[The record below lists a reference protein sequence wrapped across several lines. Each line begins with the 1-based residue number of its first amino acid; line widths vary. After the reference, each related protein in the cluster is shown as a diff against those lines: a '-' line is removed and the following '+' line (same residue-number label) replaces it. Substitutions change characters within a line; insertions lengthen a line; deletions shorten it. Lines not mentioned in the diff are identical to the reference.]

1 MADFIISPEVKE
13 RLDKMD
19 WKGLQASTG
28 ITRAQIEKS
37 ESTAR
42 QLAYG
47 QVTNLVRGFTA
58 DIEGEYALRA
68 IPRTDDQPWKIKAYT
83 IESEKKPE
91 DNLYLY
97 GARIYSEEA
106 KKALFEMTTWEGA
119 DGKKQ
124 YGRANANA
132 GRPIGVEFTDE
143 NGNKEKKQFIVSLHQ
158 PTNRLFAIP
167 VDALEKM
174 MKEREVS
181 VYGKKLDD
189 KQISEIC
196 KGGADV
202 GKDCKRKDGSTFDAA
217 VQFDVAQR
225 QLVPVHPTWLKKA
238 QRAGLDVGIGT
249 KAAEVKAQAPAE
261 TKAKENKKAET
272 KAETQETKRG
282 NRMHR

>member
-1 MADFIISPEVKE
+1 MADVIISPEVKE

-196 KGGADV
+196 KGGAV
-202 GKDCKRKDGSTFDAA
+202 VVKDCKRKDGSTFDAA

-249 KAAEVKAQAPAE
+249 KAAEVQAQAPAE

>member
-1 MADFIISPEVKE
+1 MADVIISPEVKE

-42 QLAYG
+42 QLAFG
-47 QVTNLVRGFTA
+47 QVPNLGRGFTA

-196 KGGADV
+196 KGGAV
-202 GKDCKRKDGSTFDAA
+202 VVKDCKRKDGSTFDAA

-249 KAAEVKAQAPAE
+249 KAAEVKEQAPAE